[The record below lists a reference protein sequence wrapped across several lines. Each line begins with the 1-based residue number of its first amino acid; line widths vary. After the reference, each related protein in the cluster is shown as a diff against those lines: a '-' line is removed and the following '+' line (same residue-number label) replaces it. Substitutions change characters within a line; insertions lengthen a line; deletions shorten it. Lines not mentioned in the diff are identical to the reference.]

1 MGLISRVSSRTY
13 RDFSAKTSKN
23 RKNREMSQF
32 HGRLKPINKNPNE
45 KIIKALENLKLKAEA
60 KDSNAKYQLG
70 KAIKSLK
77 LYPIPITDINELID
91 IKNTGEKTIQD
102 VKREMT
108 KMAKDDS
115 CNFEDYFN
123 FDDRGWLKHR
133 DEILLDSN
141 ILTTSKNSRKRKNRD
156 NSQTRAYKP
165 RSRTGAYAILIALY
179 EHYTNENQST
189 IGLTKSD
196 IIEKAQKHCDSS
208 FTSGVSASK

>member
-1 MGLISRVSSRTY
+1 
-13 RDFSAKTSKN
+13 
-23 RKNREMSQF
+23 MSQF

-45 KIIKALENLKLKAEA
+45 KIIKALENLKTKAEA

-108 KMAKDDS
+108 KMARGEDN
-115 CNFEDYFN
+115 CNFEDYFD

-133 DEILLDSN
+133 DEILLESN
-141 ILTTSKNSRKRKNRD
+141 ILTCRDGASKSSRKRKNRD
-156 NSQTRAYKP
+156 DSQTRAYKP
-165 RSRTGAYAILIALY
+165 RSRTGAYAMVY
-179 EHYTNENQST
+179 
-189 IGLTKSD
+189 
-196 IIEKAQKHCDSS
+196 
-208 FTSGVSASK
+208 